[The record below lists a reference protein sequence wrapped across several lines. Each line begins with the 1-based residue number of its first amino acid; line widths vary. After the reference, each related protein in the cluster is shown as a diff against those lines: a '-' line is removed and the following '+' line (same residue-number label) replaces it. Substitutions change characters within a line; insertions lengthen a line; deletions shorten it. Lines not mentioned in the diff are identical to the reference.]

1 MTVVLFQKALLSIK
15 FQKKNPKHSRSSRQF
30 LLLNCELIAYLLGLC
45 VCVCK
50 REKGNDLKKSLFV
63 TLFSWLLLLFSQLDY
78 LRLLLL
84 SLWVYFLYLS
94 LLYRCYLYSF
104 TSQLSQ
110 QRIAH
115 RRKKSWKWFLADVGR
130 AQKKT
135 FAICRIKQTEK
146 GRRVSVYGVHREAL
160 DVLYSALLFQ

>member
-130 AQKKT
+130 AQKKN
-135 FAICRIKQTEK
+135 FCHLQNKADRKRDEECLFMVCIEEK
-146 GRRVSVYGVHREAL
+146 LWMYC
-160 DVLYSALLFQ
+160 ALLFQ